1 MASWKDHNNKQIWI
15 IIVISYS
22 MPQRED
28 RGASMLQS
36 MGSQRVGHNLV
47 TEQQQ
52 PQCPA
57 LQIQLY
63 VSVGND
69 KPSDNIKQQQ
79 YVHT

>member
-1 MASWKDHNNKQIWI
+1 
-15 IIVISYS
+15 
-22 MPQRED
+22 MP
-28 RGASMLQS
+28 SVLQS
-36 MGSQRVGHNLV
+36 VESQWFGHNLA

>member
-1 MASWKDHNNKQIWI
+1 M
-15 IIVISYS
+15 ISYS

-28 RGASMLQS
+28 RGARMLQS

-63 VSVGND
+63 VSGQRQTIRKHQAAAVCAYLTKN
-69 KPSDNIKQQQ
+69 
-79 YVHT
+79 

>member
-1 MASWKDHNNKQIWI
+1 
-15 IIVISYS
+15 
-22 MPQRED
+22 
-28 RGASMLQS
+28 MLQS